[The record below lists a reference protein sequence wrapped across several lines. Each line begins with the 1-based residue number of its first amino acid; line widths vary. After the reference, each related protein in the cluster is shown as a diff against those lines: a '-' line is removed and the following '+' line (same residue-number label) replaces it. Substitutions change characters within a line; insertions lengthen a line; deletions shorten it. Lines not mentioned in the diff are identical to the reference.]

1 MDVFYLNAFYAG
13 DGIMVYGEGLPAGRD
28 FQGQAFDYLAGGLD
42 IVAHEL
48 AHGVTEY
55 SSNLVYEGE
64 SGALNESFSD
74 MMAAGVEFFFQP
86 PAARP
91 CRPTTRSARTSS
103 APAASGPWRTPRS
116 SATPTTT
123 AAATPARSTGAA
135 STSTPS
141 IPNHAFFLAIEGGVN
156 RTSGLSVQGVGGA
169 RREEIE
175 KVMYRAFVFLMPA
188 RASFATARA
197 ATLQSARD
205 LYGPGSAAERALAE
219 AWTAVGV
226 P

>member
-1 MDVFYLNAFYAG
+1 
-13 DGIMVYGEGLPAGRD
+13 MVYGEGLPAGGT
-28 FQGQAFDYLAGGLD
+28 FQDQAFDYLAGGLD

-86 PAARP
+86 P
-91 CRPTTRSARTSS
+91 
-103 APAASGPWRTPRS
+103 G
-116 SATPTTT
+116 
-123 AAATPARSTGAA
+123 GAA
-135 STSTPS
+135 LQADYTLGGDVIRPGGVRSMANPALFGDPDHYVCRYTGPLDGGGVHVNSS
-141 IPNHAFFLAIEGGVN
+141 IPNHAFFLGIEGGVN
-156 RTSGLSVQGVGGA
+156 RTSGLAVTGVGGA

-175 KVMYRAFVFLMPA
+175 KAMYRAFVYLKPP

-197 ATLQSARD
+197 ATLQAARE
-205 LYGPGSAAERALAE
+205 LYGPGSGAERALAE